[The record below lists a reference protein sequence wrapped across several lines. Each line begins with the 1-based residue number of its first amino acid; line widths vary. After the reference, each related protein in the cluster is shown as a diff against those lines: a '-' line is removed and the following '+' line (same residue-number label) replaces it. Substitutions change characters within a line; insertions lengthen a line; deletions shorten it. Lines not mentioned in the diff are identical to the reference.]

1 MNFIG
6 ITKSLLLFVLIVLS
20 LGCSDTRLSDAI
32 EMFNAGMDDLL
43 DWRSRDDAKIAL
55 AEKQF
60 KTISENEVSQLYLGV
75 IYGLYRVSKTDAT
88 WTQKSIDTLRKL
100 KSNTD
105 GVNLKG
111 YADQL
116 IVLVSELDD
125 AYNESIVSIDATTQE
140 IKDVL
145 SGFQN
150 Q

>member
-1 MNFIG
+1 MQM
-6 ITKSLLLFVLIVLS
+6 KHLLLFIVIALS
-20 LGCSDTRLSDAI
+20 FGCSDTRLSDAI
-32 EMFNAGMDDLL
+32 ETFNAGMDDLL
-43 DWRSRDDAKIAL
+43 DWRSRDDAKIVL

-60 KTISENEVSQLYLGV
+60 SAISEDEVSQLYLGV

-88 WTQKSIDTLRKL
+88 WTQKSIDTLSGL
-100 KSNTD
+100 KSKTD
-105 GVNLKG
+105 DANLKG

-116 IVLVSELDD
+116 IVLVEVLDD

-145 SGFQN
+145 SDFQS